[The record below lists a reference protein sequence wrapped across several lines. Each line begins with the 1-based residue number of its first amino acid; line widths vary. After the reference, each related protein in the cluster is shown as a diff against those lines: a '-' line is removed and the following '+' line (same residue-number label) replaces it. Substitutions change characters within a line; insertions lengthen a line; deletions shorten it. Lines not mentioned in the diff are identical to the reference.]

1 MGPLGV
7 ELLDEIVEAGLLLQ
21 KIGAGWLSCFQLSM
35 RCMRSWRPFCCRLPD
50 FMRSMSMQS
59 LSHQTTNRDRLNN
72 PLGLAKSTQL
82 SVLIALD
89 RLNSL
94 KTLSNAVKA

>member
-1 MGPLGV
+1 
-7 ELLDEIVEAGLLLQ
+7 
-21 KIGAGWLSCFQLSM
+21 
-35 RCMRSWRPFCCRLPD
+35 
-50 FMRSMSMQS
+50 MQS
-59 LSHQTTNRDRLNN
+59 LSHQSTNRDRLNN

-82 SVLIALD
+82 SVLIALG